1 MENNNKEPK
10 KMIIDG
16 QIVDLDN
23 MQLADLRRIQEKLKE
38 KEKELK
44 AAIQKELER

>member
-23 MQLADLRRIQEKLKE
+23 MPLADLRRIQEKLKE